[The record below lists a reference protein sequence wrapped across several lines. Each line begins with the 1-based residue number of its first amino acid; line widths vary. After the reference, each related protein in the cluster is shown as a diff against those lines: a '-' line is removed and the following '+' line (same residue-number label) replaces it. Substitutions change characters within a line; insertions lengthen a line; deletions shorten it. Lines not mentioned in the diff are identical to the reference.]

1 MVRSCT
7 RKEMHGIQRTKKGF
21 FFFVYQIKWKYKACP
36 RIVVSINKEHL
47 SFIHDVAD
55 ANNKFTIN
63 KVFCN

>member
-1 MVRSCT
+1 MY
-7 RKEMHGIQRTKKGF
+7 KKRNAWHTTNQKRIF
-21 FFFVYQIKWKYKACP
+21 FYQIKWKYKACP